1 MREIGSGQTQV
12 CRALIACFVSLTNID
27 MTSDIES
34 PIPVEQTN
42 PNISERTVKTAR
54 TAGKAM
60 DDDGRVDCDCGTMV
74 I

>member
-1 MREIGSGQTQV
+1 
-12 CRALIACFVSLTNID
+12 

-60 DDDGRVDCDCGTMV
+60 NDDGRVDCDCGTMV